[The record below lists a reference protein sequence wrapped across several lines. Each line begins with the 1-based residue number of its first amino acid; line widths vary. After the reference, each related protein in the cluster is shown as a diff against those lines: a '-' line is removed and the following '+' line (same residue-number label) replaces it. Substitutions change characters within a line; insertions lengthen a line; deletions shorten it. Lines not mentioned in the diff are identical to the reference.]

1 MTDFTAPPAFT
12 APKTAPSA
20 APKTAPSAA
29 PKAAPSTPPQTA
41 PVGVPPVAATGTPV
55 PPSTPPQT
63 APVGVPPVAATGTP
77 VPPAPIDAP
86 AAVEVAP
93 DERKKQVRLATKIIG
108 NDEIKF
114 VVQNV
119 ATMGYKEMGDKI
131 GLTKHQVNR
140 ILQTLKEGLRKSAI
154 DGAGAA
160 GEKAYG
166 ERTTKKGDIKADYN
180 SPLTDLAQKVE
191 NKILKSLSRPNDSHS
206 GSKGGG
212 KAKQALDSTL
222 DAMLADL

>member
-12 APKTAPSA
+12 

-55 PPSTPPQT
+55 PP
-63 APVGVPPVAATGTP
+63 
-77 VPPAPIDAP
+77 APIDAP
-86 AAVEVAP
+86 APVEVAPVSTAAVEVAP

-154 DGAGAA
+154 DGASAA

-166 ERTTKKGDIKADYN
+166 ERTTKKGDVKADYN

-191 NKILKSLSRPNDSHS
+191 NKILKSLSRPSDSRP

>member
-20 APKTAPSAA
+20 APKTAPAA
-29 PKAAPSTPPQTA
+29 
-41 PVGVPPVAATGTPV
+41 
-55 PPSTPPQT
+55 PSTPPQT

-86 AAVEVAP
+86 APVEVAPVSTAAVEVAP

-191 NKILKSLSRPNDSHS
+191 NKILKSLSRPSDSQS

>member
-20 APKTAPSAA
+20 APKTAPAA
-29 PKAAPSTPPQTA
+29 
-41 PVGVPPVAATGTPV
+41 
-55 PPSTPPQT
+55 PSTPPQT

-86 AAVEVAP
+86 APVEVAP
-93 DERKKQVRLATKIIG
+93 DEKKKQVRLATKIIG
-108 NDEIKF
+108 NDEITF

-119 ATMGYKEMGDKI
+119 AKMGYKEMGEKI

-191 NKILKSLSRPNDSHS
+191 NKILKSLSRPADSQP

-222 DAMLADL
+222 DAMLAGL

>member
-12 APKTAPSA
+12 APKTAI
-20 APKTAPSAA
+20 SAA
-29 PKAAPSTPPQTA
+29 PKAAPKAA
-41 PVGVPPVAATGTPV
+41 PAA
-55 PPSTPPQT
+55 PSTPPQT

-93 DERKKQVRLATKIIG
+93 DEKKKQVRLATKIIG
-108 NDEIKF
+108 KDEIKF

-154 DGAGAA
+154 DGALADD
-160 GEKAYG
+160 EKAYG
-166 ERTTKKGDIKADYN
+166 ERITKKGDVKADYN
-180 SPLTDLAQKVE
+180 SPLTDFAQKVE
-191 NKILKSLSRPNDSHS
+191 NKILKSLSRPSDSQP